1 MRSRGMRGKPG
12 ASKPRGSVA
21 SELEWSFW
29 SIGLALVTWSIVFGA
44 LIVIPFRRSPAA
56 AQGWLL
62 LFFFQPYAALLIY
75 LLIGNA
81 RHPKWRRERIKSV
94 PGLVKRASRDIPASA
109 TDVASELPPK
119 SRTAARLVRTLGQL
133 PCVAGNTIAL
143 DADYNRV
150 VDRIAGDIENARDH
164 VHVMFYILQDDEA
177 GNRVLSAME
186 RASERGVKCRLLID
200 AVGSASARNAI
211 LRRLAGTGV
220 EVHLIL
226 PLRFWN
232 RATRADLRNHRK
244 IVVVDG
250 KIGWIGSQNMHRME
264 YEPNTF
270 YREVMA
276 RVTGPVVLELQ
287 SVFIGDWYLETD
299 EDISGQEIMPWPE
312 ATEGKVRAQVLP
324 SGPDHPDSRID
335 TLFTDLIH
343 SATDRVVLTTPY
355 FIPNEALSLALR
367 TAVEK
372 GVTVTLFVTSTT
384 NSFFID
390 HAQRSYYDELLA
402 SGVELMLYR
411 ERFLHAKHLSIDGDI
426 AVIGSANMDRRSFEL
441 NSEVTLIAYDA
452 GVVEQLRRI
461 ENDYR
466 SKSRRLKPEEWAK
479 RGFFTQLA
487 ENAMRL
493 VSPLL

>member
-1 MRSRGMRGKPG
+1 MSDYF
-12 ASKPRGSVA
+12 
-21 SELEWSFW
+21 ELHTWWST
-29 SIGLALVTWSIVFGA
+29 ILAAVTWSIIFGA
-44 LIVIPFRRSPAA
+44 LVVIPFRRSPEA

-62 LFFFQPYAALLIY
+62 LFFFQPFAALVLFFFV
-75 LLIGNA
+75 GNA
-81 RHPKWRRERIKSV
+81 RHPKWRQERIKSV
-94 PGLVKRASRDIPASA
+94 PSLVKRASLEIPDAA
-109 TDVASELPPK
+109 TDVASELEPK
-119 SRTAARLVRTLGQL
+119 SRTAARLVTALGQL
-133 PCVAGNTIAL
+133 PCVAGNTVSL
-143 DADYNRV
+143 DADYDRV
-150 VDRIAGDIENARDH
+150 VDRIAGDIENARHH
-164 VHVMFYILQDDEA
+164 VHVMFYILHDDEA
-177 GNRVLSAME
+177 GNRMLSAME
-186 RASERGVKCRLLID
+186 RAVRRGVKCRLLID
-200 AVGSASARNAI
+200 AVGSANDRNAI
-211 LRRLAGTGV
+211 IRRLAGTGV

-250 KIGWIGSQNMHRME
+250 RIGWIGSQNMHRME

-299 EDISGQEIMPWPE
+299 EDLSSHDIMPPP
-312 ATEGKVRAQVLP
+312 ADTEGEVRAQVLP

-343 SATDRVVLTTPY
+343 SATERVVLTTPY

-367 TAVEK
+367 TAVAK
-372 GVTVTLFVTSTT
+372 GVQVTLFVTSTT
-384 NSFFID
+384 KSVFID
-390 HAQRSYYDELLA
+390 QAQRSYYDELLS

-411 ERFLHAKHLSIDGDI
+411 ERFLHAKHLSIDADI

-441 NSEVTLIAYDA
+441 NSEVTLIVYDA
-452 GVVEQLRRI
+452 GVVTQLRRI

-466 SKSRRLKPEEWAK
+466 SKSRRLTAEEWAG